1 MASPFRQVYT
11 KFWSDPNVVESFTP
25 EDKFFYLYLFT
36 NEHTSQCG
44 IYKIAPKQMA
54 FELGYSIEA
63 VRNLI
68 DRFRN
73 NLKRILFNPET
84 HELAILNWAKYNYP
98 TTIKDNRFACIA
110 AELAEVKDRELVE
123 KVLGHAAPDI
133 RDALLGQ
140 EPPKGEGSPSEGP
153 SEPLPSP
160 SEPPSKPLGEEK
172 EEEQEQQEERETRAP
187 ARDDA
192 SNQKTEEKDLP
203 VLARQ
208 VATFW
213 SGQYGLATGVTIVPD
228 TATLRSAA
236 NMVKTA
242 GMHVDVVIKAI
253 AYYFEHWRE
262 FWFAC
267 SRDSWKGPTDT
278 RRCEFSIQ
286 SLEKNLP
293 EVFSRMASEPVRKGD
308 WSTSSL
314 KPEDYRIS
322 EEERRNNTGKLGKFV
337 RSLGKRATMA
347 AAN

>member
-11 KFWSDPNVVESFTP
+11 EFWSDPNVVEFFTP
-25 EDKFFYLYLFT
+25 EDKYFYLYLFT

-44 IYKIAPKQMA
+44 IYKIAQKQIA
-54 FELGYSIEA
+54 FEMGYSIEA
-63 VRNLI
+63 VKNLI
-68 DRFRN
+68 DRFQN
-73 NLKRILFNPET
+73 NLKRIVYNSET
-84 HELAILNWAKYNYP
+84 HEIAILNWAKYNYP
-98 TTIKDNRFACIA
+98 TMIKDNRFACIA

-160 SEPPSKPLGEEK
+160 LEPPSKPLGEEK
-172 EEEQEQQEERETRAP
+172 EKEEEQEEEREARAP
-187 ARDDA
+187 TRDDA

-203 VLARQ
+203 ALARH

-213 SGQYGLATGVTIVPD
+213 SGQYVLATGVTIVPD

-236 NMVKTA
+236 NMVRTA
-242 GMHVDVVIKAI
+242 GLRADVVNKAI

-267 SRDSWKGPTDT
+267 SRDSWKGPPES
-278 RRCEFSIQ
+278 RRCEFSIK

-293 EVFSRMASEPVRKGD
+293 EVLSRMASKPAQREH
-308 WSTSSL
+308 WSTSVL

-322 EEERRNNTGKLGKFV
+322 EEEQRNNTRKLGAFV